1 MQFLTPI
8 ALWFAAVIPVVVLF
22 YLLKRK
28 RVVRLVSSTVLWQRF
43 LADAQASAPFQ
54 KLRWNWLLLMQ
65 VLFLMLAVL
74 ALARPFFRGQLGH
87 SRLYVAVLD
96 ASASMQCTDE
106 PPSRFEVARAG
117 ALRLVDSLRDADQMI
132 VLEAGGQA
140 AVRQSTASDKATLRR
155 AIGAC
160 AVTDSSTRLIEALK
174 MAASLTRDNDEA
186 EVHLF
191 SDGAAGDLD
200 ELENLGLRMVYHRVG
215 RRALNLGITKLE
227 ARTVPENPEACAV
240 FTTVANVSPE
250 PWESQVELRFNG
262 ELVDNRLVTVP
273 ATNSV
278 SLAFRATQPSD
289 GVFMVRLTAADDL
302 GADNQASVV
311 RRLPRPVR
319 VLLVTRG
326 NRYLERALSAVGG
339 IELTVAAD
347 LAESRPAAEVVVLD
361 NVRPSVWPQRSVL
374 SFAVSHADW
383 LTVDS
388 GLEGPPI
395 VDWRS
400 EHPLL
405 RHVNFDNVHVGRSLA
420 VTTPA
425 WATSV
430 VESPRSPLVL
440 AGDRGRQRI
449 VWVGFDLWD
458 SDWPLRVSFPIFVAN
473 ALSWL
478 NPASDPDTG
487 AVSPGDPIRLALE
500 PGTAAA
506 QVLHP
511 DGRMVSV
518 SVAEG
523 MRELVYGRTERQG
536 VYSIRTGTNET
547 LIGVNLLDAAETDV
561 LPRAQLDF
569 GRYGEVRATSAR
581 IANLEMWR
589 WFAALG
595 LGMLLVEWWYY
606 HRRTA

>member
-1 MQFLTPI
+1 
-8 ALWFAAVIPVVVLF
+8 
-22 YLLKRK
+22 
-28 RVVRLVSSTVLWQRF
+28 
-43 LADAQASAPFQ
+43 
-54 KLRWNWLLLMQ
+54 
-65 VLFLMLAVL
+65 
-74 ALARPFFRGQLGH
+74 
-87 SRLYVAVLD
+87 
-96 ASASMQCTDE
+96 
-106 PPSRFEVARAG
+106 
-117 ALRLVDSLRDADQMI
+117 
-132 VLEAGGQA
+132 
-140 AVRQSTASDKATLRR
+140 
-155 AIGAC
+155 
-160 AVTDSSTRLIEALK
+160 
-174 MAASLTRDNDEA
+174 
-186 EVHLF
+186 
-191 SDGAAGDLD
+191 
-200 ELENLGLRMVYHRVG
+200 
-215 RRALNLGITKLE
+215 
-227 ARTVPENPEACAV
+227 
-240 FTTVANVSPE
+240 
-250 PWESQVELRFNG
+250 
-262 ELVDNRLVTVP
+262 
-273 ATNSV
+273 
-278 SLAFRATQPSD
+278 
-289 GVFMVRLTAADDL
+289 
-302 GADNQASVV
+302 VV